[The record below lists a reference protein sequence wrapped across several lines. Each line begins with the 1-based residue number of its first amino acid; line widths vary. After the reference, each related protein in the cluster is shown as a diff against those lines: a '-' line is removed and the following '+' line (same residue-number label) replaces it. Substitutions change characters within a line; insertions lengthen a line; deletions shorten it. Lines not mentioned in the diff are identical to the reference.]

1 MKAVRS
7 YKSANLA
14 IGGCWKYIVG
24 GQAKLGFV
32 AIACAAYVQFHGGT
46 TCQKALE
53 VPLLI
58 TGLVLLVVS
67 LLGLI
72 GSFCRAT
79 GVLFLYL
86 LIMFLLIIGLLVFTI
101 FVLVVTNKVVGQ
113 SVSPSRL
120 QDYSKWLQNQ
130 VDGGNWEQIKGCLI
144 DAKVCNDIN
153 EKHWSL
159 TQSGCCKPP
168 MYCGLIHRNST
179 FWVMPEGG
187 PGVPDSDCTT
197 FSNHRQTLCY
207 DCKSCKAG
215 VLAQVRRE
223 WRALGVFNVCVLAI
237 VIMKFS
243 LGCCLRRKYIHDHE
257 YVRYSP
263 YY

>member
-1 MKAVRS
+1 MFIALNCLS
-7 YKSANLA
+7 LLS
-14 IGGCWKYIVG
+14 
-24 GQAKLGFV
+24 GFV

-130 VDGGNWEQIKGCLI
+130 VDGRNWEQIKGCLI

-159 TQSGCCKPP
+159 TQV
-168 MYCGLIHRNST
+168 L
-179 FWVMPEGG
+179 FFLMP
-187 PGVPDSDCTT
+187 
-197 FSNHRQTLCY
+197 
-207 DCKSCKAG
+207 
-215 VLAQVRRE
+215 
-223 WRALGVFNVCVLAI
+223 
-237 VIMKFS
+237 S
-243 LGCCLRRKYIHDHE
+243 LFIYAYFTKKTDIEKL
-257 YVRYSP
+257 
-263 YY
+263 